1 MADHELNEFHEFTRI
16 MAKIP
21 KKKRNVNAFG
31 EELYVPEIDLPDFNT
46 DLGFDTDEVDIDVPE
61 LELFDYDRTDNNSD
75 VRYMRP
81 RPSRIPTACVRYDN
95 ADALAR
101 EIKFKAGMRYD
112 MFVSGSFIFGDFIEA
127 FLRHN
132 NCKAVRMTIGTLSMS
147 KENVDSLFLLMDLGF
162 IDNLRLMVSDYFYG
176 HERRDIVPYI
186 YKTLDI
192 DNRFQMGVTR
202 IHTKTCHFES
212 LGGKKIVMHA
222 SANLRSSGN
231 VEQITIEENPE
242 LYDFY
247 EETYNILFDNFQ
259 TINHAVT
266 SRSSWEGFEKRL
278 TSERPKSSNS

>member
-1 MADHELNEFHEFTRI
+1 MA
-16 MAKIP
+16 IP
-21 KKKRNVNAFG
+21 KKKRQARNAFG
-31 EELYVPEIDLPDFNT
+31 EELYVPELDIPEFDT
-46 DLGFDTDEVDIDVPE
+46 DLGFDSEEIDIDVE
-61 LELFDYDRTDNNSD
+61 NFDLFDYDREDNNSD

-81 RPSRIPTACVRYDN
+81 RPARMPTACVRYDN

-101 EIKFKAGMRYD
+101 EIDFKAGMRYD

-132 NCKAVRMTIGTLSMS
+132 NCKATQMTIGTLSMS
-147 KENVDSLFLLMDLGF
+147 KENVDSLWLLMDLGF

-176 HERRDIVPYI
+176 HERREIVPYI
-186 YKTLDI
+186 YKTLDV
-192 DNRFQMGVTR
+192 DNRFQLGVAR
-202 IHTKTCHFES
+202 VHTKTCHFLT

-231 VEQITIEENPE
+231 VEQLTIEENPE

-247 EETYNILFDNFQ
+247 QETYDILFENFQ

-266 SRSSWEGFEKRL
+266 SRSSWEGFERRL
-278 TSERPKSSNS
+278 TSERPKPSNS

>member
-1 MADHELNEFHEFTRI
+1 MA
-16 MAKIP
+16 IP
-21 KKKRNVNAFG
+21 KKKRQKAVNAFG
-31 EELYVPEIDLPDFNT
+31 EELYVPEIQLPEFDT
-46 DLGFDTDEVDIDVPE
+46 DLGFYTPDIDTE
-61 LELFDYDRTDNNSD
+61 DLNLDLFDYDREDNNTD

-81 RPSRIPTACVRYDN
+81 RPARMPTACVRYDN

-101 EIKFKAGMRYD
+101 DIKFKAGMRYD

-132 NCKAVRMTIGTLSMS
+132 NCKAVKMTSGTLSMS
-147 KENVDSLFLLMDLGF
+147 KENVDSLYLLMTLGF
-162 IDNLRLMVSDYFYG
+162 IDDLRLMVSDYFYG
-176 HERRDIVPYI
+176 HERREIVPYI
-186 YKTLDI
+186 YMKLDI
-192 DNRFQMGVTR
+192 DNRFQLGVTR

-231 VEQITIEENPE
+231 VEQMTIEENPA

-247 EETYNILFDNFQ
+247 DETYDILFESFQ

-266 SRSSWEGFEKRL
+266 SRSSWKGFEKRL
-278 TSERPKSSNS
+278 TSERPKPSNP

>member
-1 MADHELNEFHEFTRI
+1 MA
-16 MAKIP
+16 IP
-21 KKKRNVNAFG
+21 KKKRKKKPPINAFG
-31 EELYVPEIDLPDFNT
+31 EELYVPEFTMMEFDT
-46 DLGFDTDEVDIDVPE
+46 DLGFDTDSLEIDVE
-61 LELFDYDRTDNNSD
+61 NMELFDYDREDNNSD

-81 RPSRIPTACVRYDN
+81 RPSRMPTACVRYDN
-95 ADALAR
+95 AAALAR
-101 EIKFKAGMRYD
+101 EINFKKGMRYD

-132 NCKAVRMTIGTLSMS
+132 NCKAVQMTIGTLSMS

-186 YKTLDI
+186 YKRLDI

-231 VEQITIEENPE
+231 VEQMTIEENPT

-247 EETYNILFDNFQ
+247 QETYDILFDNFQ

-278 TSERPKSSNS
+278 TSERQKPSNP